1 MTPLDEAILENDS
14 LPQHQ
19 RRTNQAIA
27 DMFGTSEAAVRR
39 HRKALKRRSEM
50 GKGGVDEYFGV
61 PVEAISARGKTVRLA
76 DGSYEKITYKP
87 GVAERSEVQAHRYE
101 DLAPIFAEPPAPLPA
116 HEVPTPSTVVV
127 VVSDLQIGKTDQRG
141 GTEKTVRRVR
151 SAVAQIAD
159 HVAGRFR
166 KVILVDCGDATEG
179 FSNMVSQSQTNDL
192 PLTYQIRT
200 AQALLAD
207 TLRAL
212 APTAEE
218 VTYVAVPS
226 NHCQVR
232 TGIGRSNRASFPG
245 DDYGLLIADNI
256 RQIVGGRPGYEHV
269 HFKTPGKWLES
280 LTVTAAD
287 GTVMGVTHGHAA
299 GAKNR
304 VADWYRG
311 QVFGCVA
318 GMQDAWV
325 LLHGHWHAFS
335 VQTVGENR
343 QIICAP
349 TADPGSSWFQNASGE
364 SSRPALLT
372 FELGGGTSSNWRL
385 WP

>member
-1 MTPLDEAILENDS
+1 MTPLDEAILENDA

-27 DMFGTSEAAVRR
+27 DEYGTSESAVRR
-39 HRKALKRRSEM
+39 HRKALKRRSQM

-61 PVEAISARGKTVRLA
+61 PVEAITARGKTVRLR

-87 GVAERSEVQAHRYE
+87 GVVERSEVQAKRFE
-101 DLAPIFAEPPAPLPA
+101 DLVPIFAEPVKPPAAATGRATL
-116 HEVPTPSTVVV
+116 VV
-127 VVSDLQIGKTDQRG
+127 VVSDLQIGKTDRAG
-141 GTEKTVRRVR
+141 GTEETVRRVR
-151 SAVAQIAD
+151 AAVARIAAYAD
-159 HVAGRFR
+159 GQYR

-179 FSNMVSQSQTNDL
+179 FSNTTSQAQTNDL

-207 TLRAL
+207 TLRSL
-212 APTAEE
+212 AGTAPE

-256 RQIVGGRPGYEHV
+256 RQIVEGRADFGHV
-269 HFKTPGKWLES
+269 QFEAPEKRLES
-280 LTVTAAD
+280 LTVRAAD

-299 GAKNR
+299 GSKNR
-304 VADWYRG
+304 VADWFRG
-311 QVFGCVA
+311 QAFGCVA
-318 GMQDAWV
+318 GMQDARV
-325 LLHGHWHAFS
+325 LLHGHWHSFS
-335 VQTVGENR
+335 VQTVGDSR
-343 QIICAP
+343 QIVCAP
-349 TADPGSSWFQNASGE
+349 TMDPGSSWFQNASGE
-364 SSRPALLT
+364 SSLPRLLT
-372 FELGGGTSSNWRL
+372 FELGGGTSSAWRL
-385 WP
+385 WS

>member
-1 MTPLDEAILENDS
+1 LDEAILENDS

-27 DMFGTSEAAVRR
+27 DEYGTSEAAVRR

-50 GKGGVDEYFGV
+50 SKGGVDEYFGV

-87 GVAERSEVQAHRYE
+87 GVAERVEVQAHRFE
-101 DLAPIFAEPPAPLPA
+101 DLAPIFAEPATKA
-116 HEVPTPSTVVV
+116 AEVAAPSTITV
-127 VVSDLQIGKTDQRG
+127 VVSDLQIGKTDRGG
-141 GTEKTVRRVR
+141 GTEETVRRVR
-151 SAVAQIAD
+151 STVARIAD
-159 HVAGRFR
+159 YVTGRYR
-166 KVILVDCGDATEG
+166 KVILVDCGDSTEG
-179 FSNMVSQSQTNDL
+179 FSNTVSQAQTNDL

-212 APTAEE
+212 APTAPE

-232 TGIGRSNRASFPG
+232 VGVGRSNRASFPG

-256 RQIVGGRPGYEHV
+256 RQIVAGRRGYEHV
-269 HFKTPGKWLES
+269 QFETPEKRLES
-280 LTVTAAD
+280 LTVRAAD

-299 GAKNR
+299 GSKGR
-304 VADWYRG
+304 VADWFRG
-311 QVFGCVA
+311 QAFGCVA
-318 GMQDAWV
+318 GMQAARV
-325 LLHGHWHAFS
+325 LLHGHWHSFS
-335 VQTVGENR
+335 VQTVGDSR

-364 SSRPALLT
+364 SSRPSLLT
-372 FELGGGTSSNWRL
+372 FELGGGTSSEWRL
-385 WP
+385 WS

>member
-1 MTPLDEAILENDS
+1 MTPLDEAIIANDS

-27 DMFGTSEAAVRR
+27 DEYGTSEAAVRR

-61 PVEAISARGKTVRLA
+61 PVEAITARGKTVRLA

-87 GVAERSEVQAHRYE
+87 GVVERSEVRAHRFE
-101 DLAPIFAEPPAPLPA
+101 DLSPIFAAPAAPA
-116 HEVPTPSTVVV
+116 AEVSSQSTIVVV
-127 VVSDLQIGKTDQRG
+127 MSDLQIGKTDRGG
-141 GTEKTVRRVR
+141 GTEETVRRVR

-159 HVAGRFR
+159 HVDGRYR

-179 FSNMVSQSQTNDL
+179 FSNTVSQSQTNDL

-212 APTAEE
+212 TPAAPE

-232 TGIGRSNRASFPG
+232 TGVGRSNRASFPG

-256 RQIVGGRPGYEHV
+256 RQIVAGRPGYEHIR
-269 HFKTPGKWLES
+269 FETPEKRMES
-280 LTVTAAD
+280 LTVRAAD

-299 GAKNR
+299 GIKNR
-304 VADWYRG
+304 VADWFRG
-311 QVFGCVA
+311 QAFGCVA
-318 GMQDAWV
+318 GMQDARV
-325 LLHGHWHAFS
+325 LLHGHWHSFS
-335 VQTVGENR
+335 VQTVGDNR

-349 TADPGSSWFQNASGE
+349 TMDPGSSWFQNASGE
-364 SSRPALLT
+364 SSMPRLLT
-372 FELGGGTSSNWRL
+372 FELGQGTSSAWQL
-385 WP
+385 WS

>member
-1 MTPLDEAILENDS
+1 MTPLDEAIIENDA

-27 DMFGTSEAAVRR
+27 DEYGTSEAAVRR

-61 PVEAISARGKTVRLA
+61 PVEAITARGKTVRLA

-87 GVAERSEVQAHRYE
+87 GVVERGEVQARRYE
-101 DLAPIFAEPPAPLPA
+101 DLAPIFAEPAASAP
-116 HEVPTPSTVVV
+116 EVKSQSTIVV
-127 VVSDLQIGKTDQRG
+127 VVSDLQIGKTDRGG
-141 GTEKTVRRVR
+141 GTEQTVRRVR
-151 SAVAQIAD
+151 SAVARIAD
-159 HVAGRFR
+159 HVTGQYR
-166 KVILVDCGDATEG
+166 KVILVDCGDSTEG
-179 FSNMVSQSQTNDL
+179 FSNTVSQAQTNDL

-212 APTAEE
+212 APAAPE

-232 TGIGRSNRASFPG
+232 NGVGRSNRASFPG

-256 RQIVGGRPGYEHV
+256 QQIIAGRPGYEHIQ
-269 HFKTPGKWLES
+269 FEMPEKRLES
-280 LTVTAAD
+280 LTVRAAD

-299 GAKNR
+299 GSKGR
-304 VADWYRG
+304 VADWFRG
-311 QVFGCVA
+311 QAFGCVA
-318 GMQDAWV
+318 GMQCARV
-325 LLHGHWHAFS
+325 LLHGHWHSFS
-335 VQTVGENR
+335 VQTVGDSR

-349 TADPGSSWFQNASGE
+349 TADPGSSWFQNASGD
-364 SSRPALLT
+364 SSTPSLLT
-372 FELGGGTSSNWRL
+372 FELGGGMSSGWRL
-385 WP
+385 WS

>member
-1 MTPLDEAILENDS
+1 MTPLDEAILENDA

-27 DMFGTSEAAVRR
+27 DEYGTSEAAVRR

-50 GKGGVDEYFGV
+50 GNGGVDEYFGV
-61 PVEAISARGKTVRLA
+61 PVEAITARGKTVRLA

-87 GVAERSEVQAHRYE
+87 GVVERGEVQAKRFE
-101 DLAPIFAEPPAPLPA
+101 DLAPIFAEPASPAP
-116 HEVPTPSTVVV
+116 EVKSQSTIVVV
-127 VVSDLQIGKTDQRG
+127 MSDLQIGKTDRGG
-141 GTEKTVRRVR
+141 GTEETVRRVR
-151 SAVAQIAD
+151 AAVSRIVD
-159 HVAGRFR
+159 HVACRYR
-166 KVILVDCGDATEG
+166 KVILVDCGDSVEG
-179 FSNMVSQSQTNDL
+179 FSNTVSQAQTNDL

-200 AQALLAD
+200 VQALLAD

-212 APTAEE
+212 VPAAPE

-232 TGIGRSNRASFPG
+232 TGVGRRNRASFPG

-256 RQIVGGRPGYEHV
+256 RQIVTGRPGCEHV
-269 HFKTPGKWLES
+269 QFETPERRLES
-280 LTVTAAD
+280 LTVRAAD
-287 GTVMGVTHGHAA
+287 GTAMGVTHGHAA
-299 GAKNR
+299 GSKNR
-304 VADWYRG
+304 VADWFRG
-311 QVFGCVA
+311 QAFGCVA
-318 GMQDAWV
+318 GMQDARV
-325 LLHGHWHAFS
+325 LLHGHWHSFS
-335 VQTVGENR
+335 VQTVGDSR

-372 FELGGGTSSNWRL
+372 FELGAGTASAWRL
-385 WP
+385 WS

>member
-27 DMFGTSEAAVRR
+27 DEYGTSEAAVRR

-50 GKGGVDEYFGV
+50 GRGGVDEYFGV
-61 PVEAISARGKTVRLA
+61 PVEAITARGKTVRLA

-87 GVAERSEVQAHRYE
+87 GAVERGEVQAKRFE
-101 DLAPIFAEPPAPLPA
+101 DLAPIFAEPADKAADVDGQATL
-116 HEVPTPSTVVV
+116 VV
-127 VVSDLQIGKTDQRG
+127 VVSDLQIGKTDRAG
-141 GTEKTVRRVR
+141 GTEETVRRVR
-151 SAVAQIAD
+151 AAVAR
-159 HVAGRFR
+159 VAGYAAGRYR
-166 KVILVDCGDATEG
+166 RVILVDCGDSTEG
-179 FSNMVSQSQTNDL
+179 FSNTVSQAQTNDL

-212 APTAEE
+212 TAAAPEI
-218 VTYVAVPS
+218 TYVAVPS

-256 RQIVGGRPGYEHV
+256 KQIVAGRPGYERV
-269 HFKTPGKWLES
+269 QFEVPEKRSES
-280 LTVTAAD
+280 LTVRAAD

-299 GAKNR
+299 GSKAR
-304 VADWYRG
+304 VAEWFRG
-311 QVFGCVA
+311 QAFGCVA
-318 GMQDAWV
+318 GMQDARV
-325 LLHGHWHAFS
+325 LLHGHWHSFS
-335 VQTVGENR
+335 VQTVGDSR

-349 TADPGSSWFQNASGE
+349 TMDPGSSWFQNASGD
-364 SSRPALLT
+364 SSTPALLT
-372 FELGGGTSSNWRL
+372 FELGGGTSSRWRL

>member
-1 MTPLDEAILENDS
+1 MTPLDEAILENDA

-27 DMFGTSEAAVRR
+27 DEYGTSEAAVRR
-39 HRKALKRRSEM
+39 HRKALKRRREM
-50 GKGGVDEYFGV
+50 GEGGVDEYFGV

-87 GVAERSEVQAHRYE
+87 GIVERGEVQARRFE
-101 DLAPIFAEPPAPLPA
+101 DLAPIFAEPAAPAA
-116 HEVPTPSTVVV
+116 EVNSQSTIVVA
-127 VVSDLQIGKTDQRG
+127 VSDLQIGKTDQRG
-141 GTEKTVRRVR
+141 GAEETVRRVR
-151 SAVAQIAD
+151 SAVAKIAS
-159 HVAGRFR
+159 HVDGRYR

-179 FSNMVSQSQTNDL
+179 FSNTVSQAQTNDR

-212 APTAEE
+212 VPTAPE

-232 TGIGRSNRASFPG
+232 AGIGRSNRASFPG

-256 RQIVGGRPGYEHV
+256 QQIIAGRPGYEHV
-269 HFKTPGKWLES
+269 QFEVPERLLES
-280 LTVTAAD
+280 LTVRAAD

-299 GAKNR
+299 GSKGR
-304 VADWYRG
+304 VAEWFRG
-311 QVFGCVA
+311 QAFGCVA
-318 GMQDAWV
+318 GMQHARV

-335 VQTVGENR
+335 VQTVGDSR

-349 TADPGSSWFQNASGE
+349 TIDPGSSWFQNATGD
-364 SSRPALLT
+364 SSLPRLLT
-372 FELGGGTSSNWRL
+372 FDLGGGTSSAWRL
-385 WP
+385 WS

>member
-1 MTPLDEAILENDS
+1 MTPLDEAIIENDA

-27 DMFGTSEAAVRR
+27 DEFGTSEAAVRR

-61 PVEAISARGKTVRLA
+61 PVEAISTRGKTVRLA

-87 GVAERSEVQAHRYE
+87 GIAERSEVQAHRYE
-101 DLAPIFAEPPAPLPA
+101 DLAPIFAEPAAPTP
-116 HEVPTPSTVVV
+116 EVPTPSTVVV
-127 VVSDLQIGKTDQRG
+127 VVSDLQIGKTDRGG
-141 GTEKTVRRVR
+141 GTEETVRRVR
-151 SAVAQIAD
+151 SSVAQIAG
-159 HVAGRFR
+159 HVTGRYR
-166 KVILVDCGDATEG
+166 KVILVDCGDSTEG
-179 FSNMVSQSQTNDL
+179 FSNTVSQAQTNDL

-212 APTAEE
+212 VPAAPE
-218 VTYVAVPS
+218 VAYVAVPS

-256 RQIVGGRPGYEHV
+256 RQIIAGRPGYEHV
-269 HFKTPGKWLES
+269 QFETPERRSES
-280 LTVTAAD
+280 LTVRAAD

-299 GAKNR
+299 GSKSR
-304 VADWYRG
+304 VADWFRG
-311 QVFGCVA
+311 QAFGCVA
-318 GMQDAWV
+318 GMQHARV
-325 LLHGHWHAFS
+325 LLHGHWHSFS
-335 VQTVGENR
+335 VQTVGDSR

-349 TADPGSSWFQNASGE
+349 TVDPGSSWFQNASGD
-364 SSRPALLT
+364 SSAPALLT
-372 FELGGGTSSNWRL
+372 FELGAGTSSNWHL
-385 WP
+385 WS

>member
-1 MTPLDEAILENDS
+1 MTPLDEAILENDA

-27 DMFGTSEAAVRR
+27 DEYGTSEAAVRR

-50 GKGGVDEYFGV
+50 GTAGVDAYFGV
-61 PVEAISARGKTVRLA
+61 PVEAITARGKTVRLA

-87 GVAERSEVQAHRYE
+87 GVVERGEVQAKRFE
-101 DLAPIFAEPPAPLPA
+101 DLAPIFAEAAPPAP
-116 HEVPTPSTVVV
+116 EVKSQSTIVV
-127 VVSDLQIGKTDQRG
+127 VVSDLQIGKTDRGG
-141 GTEKTVRRVR
+141 GTEETVRRVR
-151 SAVAQIAD
+151 SAVARIAD
-159 HVAGRFR
+159 HAAGRYR

-179 FSNMVSQSQTNDL
+179 FSNTVSQAQTNDL

-212 APTAEE
+212 VPAAPE
-218 VTYVAVPS
+218 VTYVSVPS

-256 RQIVGGRPGYEHV
+256 RQIVAGRPGCDHV
-269 HFKTPGKWLES
+269 QFETPEKRLES
-280 LTVTAAD
+280 LTVRAAD

-299 GAKNR
+299 GTKGR
-304 VADWYRG
+304 VADWFRR
-311 QVFGCVA
+311 QAFGCVA
-318 GMQDAWV
+318 GLQDARV
-325 LLHGHWHAFS
+325 LLHGHWHSFS
-335 VQTVGENR
+335 VQTVGDSR
-343 QIICAP
+343 QVICAP
-349 TADPGSSWFQNASGE
+349 TIDPGSSWFQNASGD
-364 SSRPALLT
+364 SSTPSLLT
-372 FELGGGTSSNWRL
+372 FELGGGTSSGWRL
-385 WP
+385 WS

>member
-1 MTPLDEAILENDS
+1 MTPLDEAILENDA

-27 DMFGTSEAAVRR
+27 DEYGTSEAAVRR

-50 GKGGVDEYFGV
+50 GRGGVDEYFGV

-87 GVAERSEVQAHRYE
+87 GAVERSEVQARRFE
-101 DLAPIFAEPPAPLPA
+101 DLAPIFAEPADA
-116 HEVPTPSTVVV
+116 CGEVSSLSTLVV
-127 VVSDLQIGKTDQRG
+127 VVSDLQIGKTDRAG
-141 GTEKTVRRVR
+141 GTEETVRRVR
-151 SAVAQIAD
+151 AAVARIAD
-159 HVAGRFR
+159 WAAGRYR
-166 KVILVDCGDATEG
+166 RLVLVDCGDSTEG
-179 FSNMVSQSQTNDL
+179 FSNTVSQAQTNDL

-212 APTAEE
+212 TPAAPE

-232 TGIGRSNRASFPG
+232 TGVGRANRASFPG

-256 RQIVGGRPGYEHV
+256 RQIVAGRPGYEHV
-269 HFKTPGKWLES
+269 RFETPEKRLES
-280 LTVTAAD
+280 LVVRAAD

-299 GAKNR
+299 GAKSR
-304 VADWYRG
+304 VADWFRG
-311 QVFGCVA
+311 QAFGCVA
-318 GMQDAWV
+318 GMQDARV
-325 LLHGHWHAFS
+325 LLHGHWHSFS
-335 VQTVGENR
+335 VQTVGDSR

-349 TADPGSSWFQNASGE
+349 TMDPGSSWFQNAAGE
-364 SSRPALLT
+364 SSLPRLLT
-372 FELGGGTSSNWRL
+372 FELGGGTSSAWRL
-385 WP
+385 WS

>member
-1 MTPLDEAILENDS
+1 MTPLDEAIIENDS

-27 DMFGTSEAAVRR
+27 DEYGTSEAAVRR

-50 GKGGVDEYFGV
+50 SKGGVDEYFGV

-101 DLAPIFAEPPAPLPA
+101 DLAPIFAEPAVKPPEA
-116 HEVPTPSTVVV
+116 PTPSTVVV
-127 VVSDLQIGKTDQRG
+127 VVSDLQIGKTDRGG
-141 GTEKTVRRVR
+141 GTEETVRRVR
-151 SAVAQIAD
+151 SAVARIAD

-166 KVILVDCGDATEG
+166 KVILVDCGDSTEG
-179 FSNMVSQSQTNDL
+179 FSNTVSQAQTNDL

-212 APTAEE
+212 TPTAPE

-232 TGIGRSNRASFPG
+232 TGIGRSSRASFPG

-256 RQIVGGRPGYEHV
+256 RQIVAGRPGYDHV
-269 HFKTPGKWLES
+269 QFETPERRQES
-280 LTVTAAD
+280 LTVRAAD

-299 GAKNR
+299 GTKNR
-304 VADWYRG
+304 VADWFRG
-311 QVFGCVA
+311 QAFGCVV
-318 GMQDAWV
+318 GMQYARV
-325 LLHGHWHAFS
+325 LLHGHWHSFS
-335 VQTVGENR
+335 VQTVGDSR

-349 TADPGSSWFQNASGE
+349 TADPGSSWFQNASGD
-364 SSRPALLT
+364 SSAPALLT
-372 FELGGGTSSNWRL
+372 FELGAGTSSDWHL
-385 WP
+385 WS

>member
-1 MTPLDEAILENDS
+1 MTPLDEAILENDA

-27 DMFGTSEAAVRR
+27 DEYGTSEAAVRR
-39 HRKALKRRSEM
+39 HRKALKRHSKTS
-50 GKGGVDEYFGV
+50 KGGVDEYFGV
-61 PVEAISARGKTVRLA
+61 PVEAITARGKTVRLA

-87 GVAERSEVQAHRYE
+87 GVAERAEVQAKRFE
-101 DLAPIFAEPPAPLPA
+101 DLAPIFAESVTPAVGGRPR
-116 HEVPTPSTVVV
+116 STIVV
-127 VVSDLQIGKTDQRG
+127 VVSDLQIGKTDQGG
-141 GTEKTVRRVR
+141 GTEETVRRVR
-151 SAVAQIAD
+151 FAVSQIAD
-159 HVAGRFR
+159 YVDSRYQR
-166 KVILVDCGDATEG
+166 VILVDCGDSTEG
-179 FSNMVSQSQTNDL
+179 FSNTVSQAQTNDL

-212 APTAEE
+212 AAAAPE

-232 TGIGRSNRASFPG
+232 TGVGRSNRASFPG

-256 RQIVGGRPGYEHV
+256 RQIVADRPGYEHV
-269 HFKTPGKWLES
+269 QFEVPERRLES
-280 LTVTAAD
+280 LTVHAAD

-299 GAKNR
+299 GSKSR
-304 VADWYRG
+304 VADWFRG
-311 QVFGCVA
+311 QAFGCVA
-318 GMQDAWV
+318 GMEHARV
-325 LLHGHWHAFS
+325 LLHGHWHSFS
-335 VQTVGENR
+335 VQTVGDSR

-349 TADPGSSWFQNASGE
+349 TADPGSSWFQNASGD
-364 SSRPALLT
+364 SSLPRLLT
-372 FELGGGTSSNWRL
+372 FELGGGTSSGWRL